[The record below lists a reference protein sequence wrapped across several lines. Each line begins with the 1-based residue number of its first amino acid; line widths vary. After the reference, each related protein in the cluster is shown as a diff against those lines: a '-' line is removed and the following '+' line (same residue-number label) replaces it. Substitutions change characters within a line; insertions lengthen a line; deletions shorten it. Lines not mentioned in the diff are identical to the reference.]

1 MVEDGELNC
10 CKATYDGV
18 VLLPWSFAMLACA
31 GRVVRTL
38 STCKPYLWSLSI
50 IEKALRNS
58 FRVWSESCVSRE
70 DTITLKSRNRSLSAF
85 ITVGLGLPCAFVA
98 ATFAD
103 DRRRS
108 AASCAAPPPD
118 RRQLPAAPTS
128 FRTLVRVVLEPSSP
142 QSFHWNVLCERP
154 PPWCAVLWSAAIR
167 AAAIAVDG
175 IPTAY
180 VDGELQSHC
189 KL

>member
-108 AASCAAPPPD
+108 AASCAAPPPPIGGSFLLLPPRSGLLSVLYWNRL
-118 RRQLPAAPTS
+118 RR
-128 FRTLVRVVLEPSSP
+128 SP
-142 QSFHWNVLCERP
+142 FTGTFFASGRP
-154 PPWCAVLWSAAIR
+154 HGARYFGARRS
-167 AAAIAVDG
+167 G
-175 IPTAY
+175 
-180 VDGELQSHC
+180 LQRSRWMGS
-189 KL
+189 LRGWGVAESL